1 MSGLKLSKTKVWR
14 KSKLPKLPLQPQ
26 MPTTKRE
33 LYNQERK
40 LSLWSAMTVARSSGL
55 SDKQKSTL
63 RGRMCP
69 SPSYVHLLIESQ
81 SQHENFS
88 ESTEEIAPLTE
99 EEKKAKLEELRAN
112 LAEKRAKQAI
122 IDKEEAKKNE
132 VSTSFTQPSPLPLAN
147 ASSLQKIRMKSTK
160 EVADLKEQLAH
171 KELQKAAAAKKAE
184 KAADIAAKKR
194 IQEKIA
200 ADKEAR
206 RLKAE
211 EAKALRE
218 GRAAPE
224 SSAPAAPAPST
235 SATTASKPAAN
246 HTEARLRL
254 QTAGGTVTKTF
265 PAETTLLEV
274 AMSVQAE
281 NGGAEVRSLTMTFP
295 KKTWEGDVDFGLT
308 LKEAGLMPSAVL
320 IVK

>member
-1 MSGLKLSKTKVWR
+1 MVCNECGKKFRSIRQAEVHAERTYVLSSHKDGFELIMLRSEHTKF
-14 KSKLPKLPLQPQ
+14 
-26 MPTTKRE
+26 E
-33 LYNQERK
+33 
-40 LSLWSAMTVARSSGL
+40 
-55 SDKQKSTL
+55 
-63 RGRMCP
+63 
-69 SPSYVHLLIESQ
+69 
-81 SQHENFS
+81 

-99 EEKKAKLEELRAN
+99 EEKKQKLEELRAN

-132 VSTSFTQPSPLPLAN
+132 VHSLPPPPTLLHMCTPPLPLAKL
-147 ASSLQKIRMKSTK
+147 SPLPQKIRMKSTK

-184 KAADIAAKKR
+184 KAADAAAKKR
-194 IQEKIA
+194 IQDKIA

-218 GRAAPE
+218 GRAPSEASITT
-224 SSAPAAPAPST
+224 SSPPAPAS
-235 SATTASKPAAN
+235 SASKPAAN

-254 QTAGGTVTKTF
+254 QTAGGTLTKTF
-265 PAETTLLEV
+265 TAETTLLEV

-281 NGGAEVRSLTMTFP
+281 NGGAEVKSLTMTFP
-295 KKTWEGDVDFGLT
+295 KKTWEGNVDFGLT
-308 LKEAGLMPSAVL
+308 VKEAGLMPSAVL